1 MTMQSVPRS
10 LRRIGAISLLGMMFM
25 LLINPGR
32 LQAVDHHDSLPSR
45 LLSELENRLINPEE
59 VLIAAADLAAGEAQ
73 LARQR
78 NRQGWKLFAGAGAG
92 LTNDTALSGDD
103 RHYTTYDLRA
113 GVRHPLLGRAD
124 AEQRSVIEAQ
134 TAVLEKEQRLQ
145 LARLQ
150 GLSLLRQSY
159 VGYWAAQEKLQ
170 LSQAFLAG
178 ESRQRE
184 RFTQRQQAGY
194 LLEADRL
201 EFFSAFDLARR
212 DRENLGVAQRS
223 ALHAVQRLTA
233 TSGVFRASP
242 PDSLIPPA
250 DLDGLPQ
257 AAMDAYPS
265 VVLLRKRLQG
275 LEQQVPLMRRA
286 DTSANLDLYTAAGVD
301 DAQKSPEYSVG
312 VNLSI
317 ELPVGTLGG
326 SEYAAQQSARAL
338 ATKCRRELAFERDTV
353 RARVEEA
360 LALYRASEADILFAV
375 RRLQAAAERVRENRL
390 RTALE
395 GDTLEQ
401 LQQSRFTYYQGA
413 RDAIDAQ
420 ARQWNYLAALLEYT
434 AGFADPHGKQRPA
447 PAAVVTEAIDLH
459 FLSDGAPANKKEKIS
474 ARQKALAGPATRLAA
489 GVNGFYVWQSMQ
501 FRTQTETDPGF
512 LPRLQAAGMQRVLLS
527 LNQEQIDALV
537 EPSARAAFADWLG
550 QLHGQGIKV
559 ELLLGEP
566 SWILPEH
573 RSKLLTI
580 ITSLADLSF
589 SGLHLDLEPDQLA
602 VADGQGEALLKEWI
616 ATVEA
621 AKKASPWSLGVSM
634 HPRYFQ
640 AKKNG
645 RDLGTI
651 LTRLGVSEVVLMVY
665 VSNPDRVAQVVQP
678 ILKRSPGI
686 RFSVAQSVEPELPA
700 EESHYRAGREQFAAR
715 MNRLAGLINAPNFAG
730 LVVQDWIRWQ
740 EMKP

>member
-1 MTMQSVPRS
+1 
-10 LRRIGAISLLGMMFM
+10 M
-25 LLINPGR
+25 LLINPDWIH
-32 LQAVDHHDSLPSR
+32 AVDNQGSLPSR
-45 LLSELENRLINPEE
+45 LLSELEVRLVSPDE
-59 VLIAAADLAAGEAQ
+59 VLIATADLEAGEAQ
-73 LARQR
+73 LAQQR
-78 NRQGWKLFAGAGAG
+78 NRQGWKLFAGAGTG

-103 RHYTTYDLRA
+103 RRYTTYDLRA

-134 TAVLEKEQRLQ
+134 TSVLEKEQRLQ
-145 LARLQ
+145 LARRQ

-159 VGYWAAQEKLQ
+159 VGYWAAQEKLR

-201 EFFSAFDLARR
+201 EFISAFDLARR
-212 DRENLGVAQRS
+212 DRENLGIAQRS

-233 TSGVFRASP
+233 TSDVFSASP
-242 PDSLIPPA
+242 PDSMIPPA

-257 AAMDAYPS
+257 AAMDSSPS

-275 LEQQVPLMRRA
+275 LEQQIPLMRRA
-286 DTSANLDLYTAAGVD
+286 DTNANLDLYTAAGVD
-301 DAQKSPEYSVG
+301 DAQNSPEYSVG

-326 SEYAAQQSARAL
+326 GEYAAQQSARAL

-353 RARVEEA
+353 RARVEEV
-360 LALYRASEADILFAV
+360 LALYRASEADILFAA

-395 GDTLEQ
+395 GDSLEQ

-413 RDAIDAQ
+413 MDAVDAQ

-434 AGFADPHGKQRPA
+434 AGFADTHGKQRPA
-447 PAAVVTEAIDLH
+447 PAAAVTKGIDLS
-459 FLSDGAPANKKEKIS
+459 FLSDGPPAKRKEKNS
-474 ARQKALAGPATRLAA
+474 ARQKAPAEPAARLAA
-489 GVNGFYVWQSMQ
+489 GVNSLYVWQSMQ
-501 FRTQTETDPGF
+501 FRSRSETDPDF
-512 LPRLQAAGMQRVLLS
+512 LPRLQAAGVQRVLLS
-527 LNQEQIDALV
+527 LNQEQIDALID
-537 EPSARAAFADWLG
+537 PSGRAAFADWLG
-550 QLHGQGIKV
+550 QLHGRGIKV

-573 RSKLLTI
+573 RSKLLKI

-602 VADGQGEALLKEWI
+602 VTEGQGEALLKEWI
-616 ATVEA
+616 ASVEA
-621 AKKASPWSLGVSM
+621 AKKASPWPLGVSM

-640 AKKNG
+640 TKKNAH
-645 RDLGTI
+645 DLGTI
-651 LTRLGVSEVVLMVY
+651 LTRLGVSEVTLMVY

-678 ILKRSPGI
+678 MLKRTPGI
-686 RFSVAQSVEPELPA
+686 RFSVAQSVEPELPVQ
-700 EESHYRAGREQFAAR
+700 ESHYRAGRAQFAAR
-715 MNRLAGLINAPNFAG
+715 MSRLAGLINAPNFAG

>member
-1 MTMQSVPRS
+1 MKMQSGPRS
-10 LRRIGAISLLGMMFM
+10 LRRIGAISLLGMMIM

-32 LQAVDHHDSLPSR
+32 LHAADNHDSLPSC
-45 LLSELENRLINPEE
+45 LLSELENRLINPDE
-59 VLIAAADLAAGEAQ
+59 VLIAAADLEAGEAQ
-73 LARQR
+73 LAQQR

-212 DRENLGVAQRS
+212 DRENFGIAQRS

-233 TSGVFRASP
+233 TAGVFRASP
-242 PDSLIPPA
+242 PDSMIPPA
-250 DLDGLPQ
+250 DLDGLKQ
-257 AAMDAYPS
+257 AAMDTHPS

-286 DTSANLDLYTAAGVD
+286 DTNANLDLYTAAGVD

-312 VNLSI
+312 FNLSI

-326 SEYAAQQSARAL
+326 GEYAAQQSARAL

-401 LQQSRFTYYQGA
+401 LQQSRFTYYQVA
-413 RDAIDAQ
+413 RDAVDAQ
-420 ARQWNYLAALLEYT
+420 ARQWNYLAVLLEYT
-434 AGFADPHGKQRPA
+434 AGFADTHGKQRPT

-459 FLSDGAPANKKEKIS
+459 FLNDGTPTDKEKNS
-474 ARQKALAGPATRLAA
+474 VRQKALTGPATRLAA
-489 GVNGFYVWQSMQ
+489 DVNGFYVWQSMQ
-501 FRTQTETDPGF
+501 FRTRTETDPGF

-537 EPSARAAFADWLG
+537 DPSARAAFADWLG

-580 ITSLADLSF
+580 ITSLADLPF

-602 VADGQGEALLKEWI
+602 VAGGQGEALLKEWI

-621 AKKASPWSLGVSM
+621 AKKASPWPLGVSM

-645 RDLGTI
+645 RDLGAI
-651 LTRLGVSEVVLMVY
+651 LTSLGVSEVALMVY

-686 RFSVAQSVEPELPA
+686 RFSVAQSVEPELPVQ
-700 EESHYRAGREQFAAR
+700 ESHYRAGREQFAAR
-715 MNRLAGLINAPNFAG
+715 MSRLAGLINAPNFAG